1 MKLRKVG
8 AIRRRARGALRLGET
23 DNEVLVLLVAAGGDA
38 GVRLCERYSARAH
51 ELGHPFRVC
60 AEDDIMPGTISVITL
75 REPRPLSG
83 EQRLAAGI
91 RAMPHLRV
99 GNAKYDTKIEGAH
112 VDEERVLES
121 AFNLARRVFDALMLT
136 GDELAAFERE
146 WAEFAAMGEQAS

>member
-83 EQRLAAGI
+83 EQRLAAAGFHRISFQFRWRPAKTGI
-91 RAMPHLRV
+91 RL
-99 GNAKYDTKIEGAH
+99 
-112 VDEERVLES
+112 VDWQPGV
-121 AFNLARRVFDALMLT
+121 AP
-136 GDELAAFERE
+136 
-146 WAEFAAMGEQAS
+146 